1 MCKFI
6 HLISKERKYFNLVL
20 TYNFKENLSQIFSYF
35 VSFNNL
41 DNLHNNYI
49 FTNLTCSKQNN
60 FPNLDLITSFE
71 LIIKND
77 IITLDLIE
85 KQNLINYKLLAY
97 KINKINENE
106 ILNIFNIFFSFY
118 VNTNDNSTVVV
129 LEILGNK
136 YYENLESIG
145 NGIKNFFYEEFKKLS
160 IFLYQ
165 NFHCNNIINYESILI
180 NRPLLQI
187 VKYLNN
193 CKILNNCKYY
203 KLIKIDGNKE
213 KISIFLKNE
222 ISSLEI
228 NIIYLSKISSFV
240 EIKRNFNIYL
250 SGNDFINNKNAD
262 IYLLMRLKDKLEK
275 EILY

>member
-1 MCKFI
+1 MF
-6 HLISKERKYFNLVL
+6 SKEEKYFNHIL
-20 TYNFKENLSQIFSYF
+20 TYNFKENLCQIFSYF
-35 VSFNNL
+35 TSFSYFNNL
-41 DNLHNNYI
+41 HKNFI
-49 FTNLTCSKQNN
+49 FTHLTCSNQNN
-60 FPNLDLITSFE
+60 FSNLDLITSFE
-71 LIIKND
+71 LIINND
-77 IITLDLIE
+77 IMTLDLIE
-85 KQNLINYKLLAY
+85 KQNSINYKLLTY
-97 KINKINENE
+97 KITKINENK

-129 LEILGNK
+129 LEIFGIK
-136 YYENLESIG
+136 YYENLENIG
-145 NGIKNFFYEEFKKLS
+145 NSIKNFFFEEFKKFS
-160 IFLYQ
+160 IFLYK
-165 NFHCNNIINYESILI
+165 NYPYNNIINYESILI
-180 NRPLLQI
+180 NRPLMQI

-222 ISSLEI
+222 ISSMEI
-228 NIIYLSKISSFV
+228 NIIYLSIISSFV

-262 IYLLMRLKDKLEK
+262 TYLLMRLKDKLEK